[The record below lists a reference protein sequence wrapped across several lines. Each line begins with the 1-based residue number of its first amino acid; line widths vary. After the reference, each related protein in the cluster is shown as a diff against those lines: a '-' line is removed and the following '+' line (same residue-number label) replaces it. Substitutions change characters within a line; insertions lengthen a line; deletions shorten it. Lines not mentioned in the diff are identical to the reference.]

1 MKSWAGLAI
10 FTAAI
15 LGLQGLS
22 ACQNSSSSR
31 AQDPL
36 AKQYQHIDR
45 GEYSEAINELTDL
58 AARDPRP
65 EVLVTLASA
74 YAARAGVKVA
84 QYWGFVVGFKT
95 PLLKANDF
103 GEPTPAP
110 GTAIASGSIA
120 AFADTPE
127 AQGLANLVT
136 LWGRYQVRIDAIPVV
151 RGSAH
156 DDLTSAV
163 EVLSRVQTPGGRLY
177 RAILDLI
184 LFKSAIVAEEKPL
197 KEAGAMLT
205 KVARG
210 ESAPLCSFNF
220 TAFANQTRQ
229 ISYHLGET
237 LNDLSIAFPEQSAT
251 LTPAKA
257 QVAEFDQALQKAKK
271 QLRQSKGC
279 R

>member
-10 FTAAI
+10 FTVAI

-45 GEYSEAINELTDL
+45 GEYSEAIHELTDL

-103 GEPTPAP
+103 GAPAP
-110 GTAIASGSIA
+110 A
-120 AFADTPE
+120 AFADAPE
-127 AQGLANLVT
+127 AQGLANLIT

-156 DDLTSAV
+156 ADLTSAV
-163 EVLSRVQTPGGRLY
+163 EVLARVQTPGGRLY

-184 LFKSAIVAEEKPL
+184 LFKSAVVAEEKPL

-210 ESAPLCSFNF
+210 ESEPFCSFDF

-251 LTPAKA
+251 LTPAKVQA
-257 QVAEFDQALQKAKK
+257 AEFDQALQKAKK
-271 QLRQSKGC
+271 QFRQSKGC